1 MSIGDLVRYDPDEC
15 NNQVPGLVVGF
26 EYDYPCVQWFD
37 WDDGD
42 VATENPDVLVV
53 VSKA

>member
-1 MSIGDLVRYDPDEC
+1 MSIGDLVKYDPDEC
-15 NNQVPGLVVGF
+15 NNQVPGLVVGL
-26 EYDYPCVQWFD
+26 DYENLRVQWFD

-42 VATENPDVLVV
+42 IATERRDALVL